1 MKGII
6 MAAGRS
12 RSEPPVLL
20 TSREVARLL
29 HIGVKSVFKLVQA
42 GVVPPPIRLSRK
54 ILRWRAEDIARFLRG
69 GGGKSA

>member
-1 MKGII
+1 
-6 MAAGRS
+6 MAARQS
-12 RSEPPVLL
+12 RQEPPELL
-20 TSREVARLL
+20 TSRDVARLL
-29 HIGVKSVFKLVQA
+29 HIGVKTVFRLVEA